1 MIIIDS
7 NYLCYISKFAL
18 SQGLTYRGGRT
29 EIIYGFLKNI
39 ISLSK
44 KFETNDFVF
53 CWDSKH
59 SKRKNIFPDYKA
71 KRHNDKTEEEK
82 ELDAIAYAQFNILK
96 ISVLSNLGFSN
107 VFHSPGYEADD
118 LIASVVIHNPDTGNI
133 VVSSDEDLFQL
144 LDYCSIYNFSKKATM
159 NKNLF
164 MRTYGIEPKQWAEVK
179 CIAGCSSDNVPGVK
193 GVGEKTAIKYI
204 QGTLKTSSK
213 VFDSIKTRSLD
224 DETLIRKLVTLPFPG
239 TKKVRIENNSLSET
253 KFTEVINEYGI
264 KSINI
269 DDWKTLMM
277 R

>member
-7 NYLCYISKFAL
+7 NYLCYISKFSL
-18 SQGLTYRGGRT
+18 SQGLTYRGNRT

-44 KFETNDFVF
+44 KFETNKFVF

-59 SKRKNIFPDYKA
+59 SKRKNIFPEYKS
-71 KRHNDKTEEEK
+71 KRHSDKTEEEK
-82 ELDAIAYAQFNILK
+82 ELDIIAYTQFDQLK
-96 ISVLSNLGFSN
+96 NYVLLELGFSN
-107 VFHSPGYEADD
+107 IFHFAGYESDD
-118 LIASVVIHNPDTGNI
+118 LIASIVIDNPNSNNI
-133 VVSSDEDLFQL
+133 IVSSDEDLFQL
-144 LDYCSIYNFSKKATM
+144 LDYCSIYNFSKKTVM

-204 QGTLKTSSK
+204 QGTLKSSSK
-213 VFDSIKTRSLD
+213 VFNSIKTRSLD
-224 DETLIRKLVTLPFPG
+224 EETLTRKLVTLPFPG
-239 TKKVRIENNSLSET
+239 TKRVKIENDNLSET
-253 KFTEVINEYGI
+253 KFINVMYKYGI
-264 KSINI
+264 QSINV
-269 DDWKTLMM
+269 DDWKTFMM